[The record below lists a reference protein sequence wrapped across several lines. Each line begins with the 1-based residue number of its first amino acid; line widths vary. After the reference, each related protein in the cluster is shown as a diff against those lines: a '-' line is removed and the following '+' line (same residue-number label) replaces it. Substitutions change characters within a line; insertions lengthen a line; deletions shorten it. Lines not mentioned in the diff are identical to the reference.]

1 MKITDLKVYVVMV
14 QPHREWLFVE
24 LETDEGITGLGECS
38 DYAATAHM
46 TGGLEAI
53 KHFIVGMDAR
63 NIEDLWQKLFHGFS
77 DLNGR
82 GYVSHLISALDIALW
97 DLKGKTLGVP
107 IYQLLGGP
115 VRDRVPL
122 YTHISTGIA
131 NSTVDQ
137 AQAAA
142 KKIKAAGYQ
151 GIKTDPFRRQW
162 QGEGPTGGGMV
173 ERLSP
178 GAVREA
184 AEWMMALREAVGPT
198 YELLVDAHARF
209 DVASAIRACRALEP
223 VKLVW
228 LEEPVPVES
237 VQALRQVRENTN
249 IPLSVG
255 ERHFTRWDY
264 VEIFKERLVDY
275 VMPDVAWTGGISELR
290 RIASMAEAYFI
301 RFSPHDAL
309 GPVML
314 MAGVQTD
321 MTVPNLYRQE
331 CVHEFFPDYAKVLK
345 KMFKVEDGAI
355 VPDPKAPGLGVE
367 LDHEKIKQYMVS
379 PYDSRIHRPF
389 QFPSQPVKTGAAV
402 SKASAGVKKA
412 VKAVNPGAP
421 ATRAAAGGAR
431 GRHS

>member
-1 MKITDLKVYVVMV
+1 MKITDLKTYVVMV
-14 QPHREWLFVE
+14 QPRREWLFVE

-38 DYAATAHM
+38 DYASTAHLV
-46 TGGLEAI
+46 GGLEAI
-53 KHFIVGMDAR
+53 KHFVVGMDPR

-82 GYVSHLISALDIALW
+82 GYVSHLSSALDIALW
-97 DLKGKTLGVP
+97 DIRGKTLGAP

-115 VRDRVPL
+115 LRDRVPL
-122 YTHISTGIA
+122 YTHIPSPLGNPDLA
-131 NSTVDQ
+131 VEV
-137 AQAAA
+137 ALEAARKA
-142 KKIKAAGYQ
+142 KDAGYQ
-151 GIKTDPFRRQW
+151 AIKTDPFRRQW
-162 QGEGPTGGGMV
+162 QGAGPLGGEMV
-173 ERLSP
+173 ERLTPAEVS
-178 GAVREA
+178 RA
-184 AEWMMALREAVGPT
+184 ADWMMALREALGPS

-237 VQALRQVRENTN
+237 VQALRQVRENTHV
-249 IPLSVG
+249 PLSVG

-290 RIASMAEAYFI
+290 RIASAAEAHYI

-314 MAGVQTD
+314 MAGVQVD

-331 CVHEFFPDYAKVLK
+331 CVHEFFPDYARVLT
-345 KMFKVEDGAI
+345 KMFTVHDGAVI
-355 VPDPKAPGLGVE
+355 PDPEAPGLGVE
-367 LDHEKIKQYMVS
+367 LDHEKIKPYLVS
-379 PYDSRIHRPF
+379 PFDSRIHRPF
-389 QFPSQPVKTGAAV
+389 QFPSQTVKTGTPGRTVKTGARR
-402 SKASAGVKKA
+402 
-412 VKAVNPGAP
+412 
-421 ATRAAAGGAR
+421 T
-431 GRHS
+431 GRRQRT